1 MKRQFLPLMLAAAF
15 IGFAT
20 LGNAQTDKKEKKE
33 RKGKTEQES
42 KVPAKPGDRKFHI
55 SEYLKVGG
63 YINTM
68 YDYTN
73 QPLNDGTISE
83 TSAFQIRRAR
93 LDIKGDITP
102 MLDFRLQADFAN
114 SPKLVD
120 AFVRVKC
127 CKFINL
133 QVGQFKIPFTLEN
146 PYAPL
151 DLEFESNA
159 QVITHLSG
167 YKDVTGIESYAT
179 GREIGAQ
186 IYGTLAEFER
196 DGKKYPILSYAV
208 GVFGGNGIN
217 VKKDNMAKDL
227 AGRIEFRPFVKNLTL
242 SGSAY
247 WGRYN
252 DAYLDNMLRL
262 RCAGGAEYKDEHLTV
277 RGEYVWGNTGF
288 SNPVFFTDENGSQV
302 FSHCNP
308 SQMKTH
314 GFYVTAGYW
323 FNCGWGKCDKFSISQ
338 KIRPVVRYDY
348 YKKDLAAENTASSY
362 YSVGFDW
369 WPEKHLNFR
378 ASYTLR
384 DVAKYDKLGHGFNA
398 MLSVKF

>member
-42 KVPAKPGDRKFHI
+42 KVPAKPGDRKFQI
-55 SEYLKVGG
+55 SDYLKVGG
-63 YINTM
+63 FVNTQ
-68 YDYTN
+68 YEYTN
-73 QPLNDGTISE
+73 QEQNNGTLAE

-93 LDIKGDITP
+93 LDVKGDITP
-102 MLDFRLQADFAN
+102 MIDFRLQADFAN

-127 CKFINL
+127 CKYINL

-151 DLEFESNA
+151 NLEFADNA

-167 YKDVTGIESYAT
+167 YKDVTGISSYST

-186 IYGTLAEFER
+186 IYGTLIDFER
-196 DGKKYPILSYAV
+196 DGKKFPILSYAV

-217 VKKDNMAKDL
+217 VKTDNMAKDI
-227 AGRIEFRPFVKNLTL
+227 AGRIEFCPFVKNLTL

-247 WGRYN
+247 WGRYA
-252 DAYLDNMLRL
+252 DANLDNMLRL

-288 SNPVFFTDENGSQV
+288 SVLDPTGFDYMETR
-302 FSHCNP
+302 
-308 SQMKTH
+308 MKTH

>member
-42 KVPAKPGDRKFHI
+42 KAPAKPGDRKFQI
-55 SEYLKVGG
+55 SDYLKVGG
-63 YINTM
+63 FVNTQ
-68 YDYTN
+68 YEYTN
-73 QPLNDGTISE
+73 QEQNNGTLAE

-93 LDIKGDITP
+93 LDVKGDITP
-102 MLDFRLQADFAN
+102 MIDFRLQADFAN

-127 CKFINL
+127 CKYINL

-151 DLEFESNA
+151 NLEFADNA

-186 IYGTLAEFER
+186 IYGTLIDFER
-196 DGKKYPILSYAV
+196 DGKKFPILSYAV

-247 WGRYN
+247 WGRYT
-252 DAYLDNMLRL
+252 DAHMEKENLLRL

-277 RGEYVWGNTGF
+277 RGEYVWGNTGLCKL
-288 SNPVFFTDENGSQV
+288 NEETNNYYRTHKV
-302 FSHCNP
+302 
-308 SQMKTH
+308 TH
-314 GFYVTAGYW
+314 GFYVVAGYW

-348 YKKDLAAENTASSY
+348 YKEDYTADNCQSSY